1 MYYNMGMGSK
11 KTKNK
16 ITKTPKIRHSSGQ
29 TPAARAKTQQKYE
42 SSPKQVKNREER
54 NAARRL
60 LMKTGKVSKG
70 DGKDVDHIS
79 GLSAGNTQSNLRILD
94 KSTNRRYNRRSQK
107 TKAPK
112 KF

>member
-1 MYYNMGMGSK
+1 MGMGSK

-60 LMKTGKVSKG
+60 LERKNKVTKG

-79 GLSAGNTQSNLRILD
+79 GLTKGNVPDNLRVLSA
-94 KSTNRRYNRRSQK
+94 STNRRYNRRSK
-107 TKAPK
+107 RTKAPK